1 MSTPDVASCS
11 SSKGIAVGLGHGAD
25 CRFQKQNTNDL
36 LLTYAAAAQGKFKAV
51 MVIVTPC
58 RSDMSAGGLCRRAHL
73 ADGRCHLALVR
84 ACTVWQYLRFL
95 SLIPHMGA
103 GPTPSA
109 AHLGLPSSGSQPQC
123 YNHDGGQSHVLS
135 LAGTT
140 RVPLSRNTYVQA
152 ARAR

>member
-1 MSTPDVASCS
+1 MLPVRAHAAHGEFKAVMVIVTSFCLCMHTPQV
-11 SSKGIAVGLGHGAD
+11 
-25 CRFQKQNTNDL
+25 CRRACML
-36 LLTYAAAAQGKFKAV
+36 QGEFKAV

-58 RSDMSAGGLCRRAHL
+58 RSDMSAGGLCRGAHL

-84 ACTVWQYLRFL
+84 ACTVWQHLRFL

-109 AHLGLPSSGSQPQC
+109 ARLGLPSSGSQPRC

-140 RVPLSRNTYVQA
+140 RVPLSRNTCVQA